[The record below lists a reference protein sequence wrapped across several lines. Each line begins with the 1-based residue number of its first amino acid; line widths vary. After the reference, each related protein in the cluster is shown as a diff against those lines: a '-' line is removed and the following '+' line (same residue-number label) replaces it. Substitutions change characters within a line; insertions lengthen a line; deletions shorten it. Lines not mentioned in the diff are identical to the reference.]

1 MEIDMK
7 LNRTLVITSI
17 AIFGLSACGGSGS
30 GGSSTP
36 TPLTLV
42 TVTSANATKIAGT
55 ASSAAFGTAE
65 IGGLTDL
72 TGSTSGAQGT
82 MTKSG
87 AASAAT
93 KVAQSTLSNL
103 KYDPFGPEE
112 SFCFVSGSVT
122 VSGDLASPFTFT
134 AGDFINVDSDM
145 CDDGEGEIIDGLLE
159 MEITSFEGD
168 ILTSEFLFGVDLVLT
183 EFMVIT
189 PADTFT
195 ANGDVGTTIDTR
207 TPPIAEG
214 SIFGESFVVSGM
226 GVMESITDF
235 STIYTEDSS
244 TFPVSWTNNSMG
256 TVDSSELAGPVR
268 YETSITFEGSGAN
281 YPHTGHLLISGDMGA
296 TLLLRTIDDVNV
308 EIDADYDGDGM
319 VDETFMLTWA
329 ELENQI

>member
-1 MEIDMK
+1 MEIDMQ
-7 LNRTLVITSI
+7 LTRTLVIASI

-36 TPLTLV
+36 TPLSLV
-42 TVTSANATKIAGT
+42 TVTSGNATKVAGT
-55 ASSAAFGTAE
+55 AASAAFGTAE

-72 TGSTSGAQGT
+72 TGSTSGAQGG
-82 MTKSG
+82 MSKQD
-87 AASAAT
+87 AVSAAT
-93 KVAQSTLSNL
+93 KVAQGTLSNL
-103 KYDPFGPEE
+103 KYDPFGPET
-112 SFCFVSGSVT
+112 SLCLVSGSVT

-134 AGDFINVDSDM
+134 AGDIINVDSDM
-145 CDDGEGEIIDGLLE
+145 CDDGEGQIIDGLLE
-159 MEITSFEGD
+159 MEISSFEGD
-168 ILTSEFLFGVDLVLT
+168 ILTSEFLFGIDLVLT
-183 EFMVIT
+183 DFMVIT
-189 PADTFT
+189 PTDTIT

-226 GVMESITDF
+226 GITESITNF
-235 STIYTEDSS
+235 STIYTADSS

-256 TVDSSELAGPVR
+256 TVDSSELAGAVR
-268 YETSITFEGSGAN
+268 YETPITFEGSGAN
-281 YPHTGHLLISGDMGA
+281 YPHTGHLLVTGDMGA

-308 EIDADYDGDGM
+308 EIDADYDGDGT